1 MGRFLVALAVM
12 LGFAVLSTPLAH
24 AAPGTRWEITPCA
37 SGTKALWLPRIDKA
51 GTDLSCT
58 TEEAR
63 SAAMKAARDSGSPM
77 RMANVAVAFSQQLA
91 DRSLTPESPCVLGAK
106 GAVGEAIGTCV
117 AA

>member
-1 MGRFLVALAVM
+1 MGRFFVALALM
-12 LGFAVLSTPLAH
+12 LGFAVLSAPLAH
-24 AAPGTRWEITPCA
+24 AAPDTRWEIVPCA
-37 SGTKALWLPRIDKA
+37 PGTKALWLPRADEF

-63 SAAMKAARDSGSPM
+63 SAAVQAARDSGSPTRLM
-77 RMANVAVAFSQQLA
+77 SVAVAFSQQLA
-91 DRSLTPESPCVLGAK
+91 DKSITPTSPCVLGAK